1 MNFLSVVSQLC
12 GKIICLCNNAI
23 LQVVW
28 VYIICEQAPC
38 KLLLGDNAPQE
49 SQLADLI
56 HVTSMIDYQRDMVSL
71 QRVSFFNS
79 FFVVYR
85 EEDRKVGCIALI
97 LTGLRS
103 SNRENFHTNRN
114 ANFEVIWVY
123 ILIKN

>member
-38 KLLLGDNAPQE
+38 KLRLGDNAPQE
-49 SQLADLI
+49 SQSADLI

-79 FFVVYR
+79 FFVVYSW
-85 EEDRKVGCIALI
+85 ECSALASRGSGSESCAFFAV
-97 LTGLRS
+97 L
-103 SNRENFHTNRN
+103 
-114 ANFEVIWVY
+114 VIF
-123 ILIKN
+123 